1 MPNVRLYP
9 DSRLRGAE
17 SGSVQVTL
25 YPDSRLRSTKVWVV
39 VSVGA
44 TNGTLNVTLGTLV
57 LSATGQVA
65 ISGSLAKTL
74 GELALSAAG
83 TVTIAG
89 VLDVVLGEL
98 VLTAQGLVVEVPV
111 GLPLGGSR
119 RKPPMAGEPHR
130 VLRQRTEEEEEQLR
144 LLKLLN
150 QANDAKSLKRWQAE
164 ENENARQ
171 KHNKL
176 LFGRLGREADT
187 KKIRGAPDVKR
198 ANREIAKRDDEAE
211 RQRQER
217 IYNQR
222 LANLEKGR
230 KKH

>member
-1 MPNVRLYP
+1 MDDLFLYP
-9 DSRLRGAE
+9 WDEGEDMILADFDF
-17 SGSVQVTL
+17 L
-25 YPDSRLRSTKVWVV
+25 LVV
-39 VSVGA
+39 VPTGA
-44 TNGTLNVTLGTLV
+44 G
-57 LSATGQVA
+57 
-65 ISGSLAKTL
+65 K
-74 GELALSAAG
+74 
-83 TVTIAG
+83 
-89 VLDVVLGEL
+89 
-98 VLTAQGLVVEVPV
+98 
-111 GLPLGGSR
+111 
-119 RKPPMAGEPHR
+119 RKPPMAGAPHI
-130 VLRQRTEEEEEQLR
+130 VERQRTEEAEEQLR

-150 QANDAKSLKRWQAE
+150 LANDAKSLNRWKEA

>member
-1 MPNVRLYP
+1 MDEDLWLIDP
-9 DSRLRGAE
+9 DLLDA
-17 SGSVQVTL
+17 L
-25 YPDSRLRSTKVWVV
+25 ILFDL
-39 VSVGA
+39 
-44 TNGTLNVTLGTLV
+44 
-57 LSATGQVA
+57 
-65 ISGSLAKTL
+65 LA
-74 GELALSAAG
+74 G
-83 TVTIAG
+83 
-89 VLDVVLGEL
+89 DFFP
-98 VLTAQGLVVEVPV
+98 EVPRE
-111 GLPLGGSR
+111 GGGK
-119 RKPPMAGEPHR
+119 RKPPMAGAPHI
-130 VLRQRTEEEEEQLR
+130 VERQRTEEVKEQLR